1 MHLACFEM
9 SAEVNEAL
17 SAPRNVVSIEV
28 FSELPLTDTG
38 RPDLWPSEVEVYS
51 ESHVSLYDGNVK
63 SVYSRGRCVITTHRL
78 LWLSE
83 AKRTHIYMC
92 LSAIDRLSKESGF
105 LSRSSKIRVDY
116 LWQTSESKFL
126 KLSFK
131 TGGRDEFF
139 SPFEAAMARKAWAD
153 TKAPSALADR
163 RLQQTRQ
170 FDASAA
176 GIGGI
181 MQRRQDEQKHTSEL
195 TTQSFSDL
203 HALMDKAKDMVG
215 LIERYVATSNAATSA
230 DADAAPSTDDV
241 SEMQSVLLNM
251 GIASPVTRENSG
263 DAYHVQLA
271 RQLASFVKLPLDASG
286 GILTLSDI
294 YCLFNRA
301 RGSELISPED
311 LYHAAALQKPLH
323 LGIHMRKFDGGL
335 IVLQADSHNEDRVAM
350 RLETLATAAADG
362 CVTSADVSRAFKISL
377 PLAVEYLK
385 VAEQKGKLCRD
396 DTFEGLLFYPN
407 RFPSFVDQLSS

>member
-51 ESHVSLYDGNVK
+51 ESH
-63 SVYSRGRCVITTHRL
+63 
-78 LWLSE
+78 
-83 AKRTHIYMC
+83 
-92 LSAIDRLSKESGF
+92 ESGF

-335 IVLQADSHNEDRVAM
+335 IVLQADSHNEDRVAT

>member
-38 RPDLWPSEVEVYS
+38 RPELWPSEVEVYS

-92 LSAIDRLSKESGF
+92 LSAIDRLSKVQTESGF

-116 LWQTSESKFL
+116 LWQTSESN
-126 KLSFK
+126 
-131 TGGRDEFF
+131 
-139 SPFEAAMARKAWAD
+139 PFEAAMARKAWAD

-241 SEMQSVLLNM
+241 SEMQS
-251 GIASPVTRENSG
+251 
-263 DAYHVQLA
+263 LA